1 MCVYIYICVCI
12 YIHIYIHT
20 HIYTHA
26 YILIT
31 KLVCCTHWKL
41 IQYSKSTLVQLKKY
55 KIETKCS

>member
-1 MCVYIYICVCI
+1 MCVYVHMCV
-12 YIHIYIHT
+12 YIHT

-41 IQYSKSTLVQLKKY
+41 IQYSKSTIVQLKKY